1 MPRLLFHPVM
11 AMRLHSRLK
20 DYLTTRRLEMSMP
33 LGGFSGLNSIF
44 VGSVAL
50 SAWKRIIESAFANA
64 DR

>member
-1 MPRLLFHPVM
+1 MPHLLFRRVM
-11 AMRLHSRLK
+11 AMRWRSRSK
-20 DYLTTRRLEMSMP
+20 DYLTTHRLEMSMP

-50 SAWKRIIESAFANA
+50 SAWKRITESALANA